1 MDICE
6 IQPIKVIHDKKYT
19 VDKQNTDN
27 SIKES
32 TNNIKE
38 NDNKIKKNK
47 RNKCSFCNKKLKLI
61 TYDCKCG
68 LKFCSECRY
77 PEIHKCININ
87 AKITEERKKLENDNP
102 LIDFEK
108 VKKI

>member
-1 MDICE
+1 MWDSTNY
-6 IQPIKVIHDKKYT
+6 VIHEKKYS

-27 SIKES
+27 TIKKLR
-32 TNNIKE
+32 IFKKK
-38 NDNKIKKNK
+38 DNKIKKTK
-47 RNKCSFCNKKLKLI
+47 KNKCSFCNKKLKLI

-87 AKITEERKKLENDNP
+87 DKITEERKKLENDNP